1 MRLALSE
8 NEKKKGK
15 EKTKIK
21 EIEKQQYIKSYTR
34 FI

>member
-15 EKTKIK
+15 EKMKIK
-21 EIEKQQYIKSYTR
+21 EIEKQQYIKSQ
-34 FI
+34 FK